1 MERHFTAFS
10 ELEIAVRLAYVHFLR
25 VELEVGN
32 TMLDAAEGADE
43 DVRTRRRGRA
53 QEAHDEIVRQL
64 ARGSKLGL
72 PARER
77 GEIRDGLARLTK
89 RLALVSL
96 TANPTSQA
104 RAARQ
109 HAPVRER

>member
-32 TMLDAAEGADE
+32 TMLDAAESADE
-43 DVRTRRRGRA
+43 NVRTRRWGRA
-53 QEAHDEIVRQL
+53 REAHDEIVRQL
-64 ARGSKLGL
+64 ARGTKLGL

-89 RLALVSL
+89 RLALAPP
-96 TANPTSQA
+96 TGNPTSQA
-104 RAARQ
+104 RTARRS
-109 HAPVRER
+109 ARSREL

>member
-1 MERHFTAFS
+1 MERHFNAFS

-43 DVRTRRRGRA
+43 EVRTRRRWRA
-53 QEAHDEIVRQL
+53 QEAHDEIARQL
-64 ARGSKLGL
+64 ARGTKLGL

-89 RLALVSL
+89 RLALISP
-96 TANPTSQA
+96 TASPTSQA
-104 RAARQ
+104 HAARG
-109 HAPVRER
+109 HAPGGER